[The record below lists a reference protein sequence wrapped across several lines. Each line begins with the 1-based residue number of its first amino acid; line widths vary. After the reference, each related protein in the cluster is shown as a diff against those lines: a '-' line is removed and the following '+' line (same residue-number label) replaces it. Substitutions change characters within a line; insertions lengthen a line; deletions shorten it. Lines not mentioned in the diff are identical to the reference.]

1 MPQGTSHWGAMWTIH
16 ACRRACVSCP
26 CPRPRRRCA
35 CRCLG
40 ITCAVDVPQGM
51 SHWGAMWTIH
61 ACRRACVSCPCPR
74 PRRRC
79 ARLGRRS
86 VVNVS
91 CKHSLALAA
100 NSTPQIRF
108 LKNQNILCPIVSQ
121 DGSSRSTSNA
131 SSYGDTW
138 RCALAALCPR
148 LGTLLAGP
156 ALGTVLA
163 GPVYVPL

>member
-1 MPQGTSHWGAMWTIH
+1 MWTIH
-16 ACRRACVSCP
+16 ACRPACLRCSCVM
-26 CPRPRRRCA
+26 RRRRCA

-40 ITCAVDVPQGM
+40 ITCAVDVLEGM
-51 SHWGAMWTIH
+51 SHLGAMWTIN
-61 ACRRACVSCPCPR
+61 ACRLACVNFQCTKH
-74 PRRRC
+74 RRRC

-156 ALGTVLA
+156 ALRTVLA
-163 GPVYVPL
+163 GPIYVPL